1 MNERRGQTRKEKMM
15 TEFTRDKVEAV
26 FIKKEKDDRIPHNKS
41 PSKKSDQMEDN
52 PINKGKDRKTIRE
65 VIKKI

>member
-1 MNERRGQTRKEKMM
+1 VNERRGQTRKEKMM
-15 TEFTRDKVEAV
+15 TEFTRDKVEEA
-26 FIKKEKDDRIPHNKS
+26 FINKAKNDRILRNKS